1 MSYTRL
7 AKRPLIFRSFTG
19 LTISEFDFIYNELES
34 KYDEHERARRL
45 SKMNNRQR
53 NMGAG
58 RPFKL
63 KVKERFLML
72 LVYYRLCITY
82 TLSGFLFDLDQS
94 NVCRDISIIEP
105 LIKLCIPLPKKLYK
119 RTKRRRLRTIDEV
132 EEYFPGF
139 KAFIDSTEQEIPRP
153 KNKRRRKSY
162 YSGKKKKHTVKT
174 QYMVNSEGLILH
186 KTDHRKGRK
195 HDYDV
200 FKNNHPITPTQVENV
215 LDLGYLGVQNDY
227 PTGKYKLPFKKKRGG
242 VSELSKEEKRH
253 NKIHSRLRAVIE
265 HTVSKIKKF
274 GIMGTKFR
282 NRLRRYDHASDIVS
296 GMVNFRIMRTNG
308 MSL

>member
-58 RPFKL
+58 KPFKL

-72 LVYYRLCITY
+72 LVYYRLYITY

-94 NVCRDISIIEP
+94 NVCRDISIMEP
-105 LIKLCIPLPKKLYK
+105 LIKLCIPLPEKLYK
-119 RTKRRRLRTIDEV
+119 RTRRLRTIDEV
-132 EEYFPGF
+132 EEFFPGF
-139 KAFIDSTEQEIPRP
+139 KAFIDSSKQEIPRP

-162 YSGKKKKHTVKT
+162 YSGKKKRHTVKT
-174 QYMVNSEGLILH
+174 QFMVNSEGLILH

-200 FKNNHPITPTQVENV
+200 YKNNHPITPVQVENV
-215 LDLGYLGVQNDY
+215 FDLGYFGVQNDF
-227 PTGKYKLPFKKKRGG
+227 PTVKSVLPVRKKKN
-242 VSELSKEEKRH
+242 VVLSGEERTYKR
-253 NKIHSRLRAVIE
+253 KHSQLRMIVE
-265 HTVSKIKKF
+265 HTICRIKKF
-274 GIMGTKFR
+274 GIMSGKFR
-282 NRLRRYDHASDIVS
+282 NRLRKYDDISDIVS
-296 GMVNFRIMRTNG
+296 ALLNFRIMIHTNR
-308 MSL
+308 MSF